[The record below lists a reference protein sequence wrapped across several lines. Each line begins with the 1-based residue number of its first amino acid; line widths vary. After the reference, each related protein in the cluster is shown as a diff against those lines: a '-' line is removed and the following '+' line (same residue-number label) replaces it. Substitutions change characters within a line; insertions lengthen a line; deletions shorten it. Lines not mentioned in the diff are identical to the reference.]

1 VLAVVAHP
9 DDESFGLGAVLGEL
23 ADRGAELSLVCFT
36 HGEASTL
43 GRGPSDL
50 RERRA
55 DELAC
60 ACAALGVNRLTFGDY
75 PDGHLDDVP
84 LTILVDEVA
93 AAASARRP
101 DLLLVFDEGG
111 ITGHP
116 DHRRATHAA
125 IQAAQVLEL
134 PVLAWCLPDA
144 VATALHAQFGT
155 DFVGRPPTD
164 IDVEIEVERARQRQ
178 AIRCHAS
185 QSTDN
190 PVLARRLALQGN
202 REVLHWIRPQS

>member
-9 DDESFGLGAVLGEL
+9 DDESFGLGAVLGEF

-43 GRGPSDL
+43 GRPSDL

-55 DELAC
+55 DELLC
-60 ACAALGVNRLTFGDY
+60 ACAALGVSRLTFGEY
-75 PDGHLDDVP
+75 PDGHLDQVP
-84 LTILVDEVA
+84 LRILVDDVA
-93 AAASARRP
+93 EAASGGRP
-101 DLLLVFDEGG
+101 DLLLVFDEEG

-116 DHRRATHAA
+116 DHRRATQAA
-125 IQAAQVLEL
+125 IQAAKVLEL
-134 PVLAWCLPDA
+134 PVLAWCLPET
-144 VATALHAQFGT
+144 VATALQAEFGT
-155 DFVGRPPTD
+155 DFVGRPSTH
-164 IDVEIEVERARQRQ
+164 IDVELEVGRARQRQ

-190 PVLARRLALQGN
+190 PVLARRLELQGN